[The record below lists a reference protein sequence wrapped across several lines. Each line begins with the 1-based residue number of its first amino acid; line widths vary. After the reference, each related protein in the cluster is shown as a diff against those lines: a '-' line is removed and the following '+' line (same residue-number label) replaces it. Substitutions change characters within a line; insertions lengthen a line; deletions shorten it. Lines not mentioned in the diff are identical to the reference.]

1 MLLEIKKSIL
11 LLLVFTFLTGIIYPL
26 LITGVAQLFFSFSA
40 NGSLI
45 ERDGKIIGSWLIGQ
59 SFTEEKYFW
68 GRPSAT
74 SSYSYNALQSS
85 GSNLA
90 PLNPA
95 LLSAIKHRAEILQQ
109 ADPQNHHAIP
119 VDLVTASASG
129 LDPHISVASA
139 LYQAPRI
146 ARARHLS
153 PAQVEALIH
162 HQTKNSVCNL
172 LGAPRI
178 NVLQLNM
185 TLDDL

>member
-1 MLLEIKKSIL
+1 
-11 LLLVFTFLTGIIYPL
+11 
-26 LITGVAQLFFSFSA
+26 
-40 NGSLI
+40 
-45 ERDGKIIGSWLIGQ
+45 
-59 SFTEEKYFW
+59 
-68 GRPSAT
+68 
-74 SSYSYNALQSS
+74 
-85 GSNLA
+85 
-90 PLNPA
+90 
-95 LLSAIKHRAEILQQ
+95 
-109 ADPQNHHAIP
+109 
-119 VDLVTASASG
+119 VTASASG